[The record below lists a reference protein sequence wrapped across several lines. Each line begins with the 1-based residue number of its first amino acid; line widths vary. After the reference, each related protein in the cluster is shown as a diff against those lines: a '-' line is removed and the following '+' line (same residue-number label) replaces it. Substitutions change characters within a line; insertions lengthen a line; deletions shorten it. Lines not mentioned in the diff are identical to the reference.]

1 MRHTSSNVPML
12 KRIVFRKSGSRNH
25 APPYSFISSNNMPIN
40 PRRKTISSPNTILAI
55 DPSTRDL
62 GIAIFVDDDLAYYT
76 LKTIRPRHPR
86 RARLQTVSE
95 VIERLIRDF
104 EPSTL
109 AIEHVPLV
117 QKSEA
122 LLSVVADEIRITAAS
137 AGLVVKE
144 YDPRQVRS
152 RICESFE

>member
-1 MRHTSSNVPML
+1 M
-12 KRIVFRKSGSRNH
+12 
-25 APPYSFISSNNMPIN
+25 
-40 PRRKTISSPNTILAI
+40 
-55 DPSTRDL
+55 
-62 GIAIFVDDDLAYYT
+62 DDDLAYYT

-86 RARLQTVSE
+86 RALLQTVSE

-152 RICESFE
+152 RICESFEATNAQTALRLCQRYPELSQYLNGRSKSHARYYGHLFAAVAVGLVCSQETVDPEQPVIHTQQQVLF